1 MDKTFLVI
9 KEVDEIEVQRIM
21 IQTDK
26 AIKES
31 EELFKQFHSIIVSLE
46 SHGRLFYINEAFA
59 RMLSSANLTPFI
71 INSLFEGLKQ
81 SMVVHTPIRDE
92 HPSYLG

>member
-1 MDKTFLVI
+1 MA
-9 KEVDEIEVQRIM
+9 
-21 IQTDK
+21 QTDLALK
-26 AIKES
+26 NS
-31 EELFKQFHSIIVSLE
+31 EELFKQFHNIIVGLE

-81 SMVVHTPIRDE
+81 SMVVQTPHVDS

>member
-1 MDKTFLVI
+1 MI
-9 KEVDEIEVQRIM
+9 KEVSEEEVAKIM
-21 IQTDK
+21 VQTDIALK
-26 AIKES
+26 NS
-31 EELFKQFHSIIVSLE
+31 EELFKQFHSIIVGLE
-46 SHGRLFYINEAFA
+46 SHSRLFYINEAFA

-81 SMVVHTPIRDE
+81 SMVIQAPFMEPRDE